1 MAHYACAKNDF
12 IHKTES
18 AQHIAT
24 PPKNDRATVL
34 SLSDERNN
42 FGTVNIG
49 RVAPEI
55 MLAVRRWFGVQSAR
69 DNHTL
74 ARNLAK
80 YSSIKKFHIQQ

>member
-42 FGTVNIG
+42 FGS
-49 RVAPEI
+49 
-55 MLAVRRWFGVQSAR
+55 L
-69 DNHTL
+69 L
-74 ARNLAK
+74 
-80 YSSIKKFHIQQ
+80 